1 MISQSYLNVN
11 ASFAVACKAV
21 PGLFIYMQPNAMNF
35 RNGFQ
40 EVWLPYLLF
49 FHSKLMSR
57 LQGLQCEYTKLKVE
71 ALMSYY
77 LW

>member
-21 PGLFIYMQPNAMNF
+21 PGQFIYMQPNAMNF

-40 EVWLPYLLF
+40 EV
-49 FHSKLMSR
+49 
-57 LQGLQCEYTKLKVE
+57 
-71 ALMSYY
+71 
-77 LW
+77 